1 MFVEVNAR
9 TVQLLLRSIAL
20 ILISTFIS
28 EMVAF

>member
-20 ILISTFIS
+20 TIISTFIS